1 MWNDLAGYLQHL
13 AEQCS
18 AAYSFQRR
26 GLAAWCACKKTSAA
40 SNSLIININ
49 NQIEIIMFMIL
60 QLHDFHDQIIILGK
74 LLRTFVWSCFILG
87 YAALQNCKSWSR
99 GPQLSKKQ
107 IPVILTTLTLSI
119 KYQPVFTAATDGQ
132 QWFWKC
138 GRKTMIRGVKFICL
152 VNENFLFLIENGGQ
166 EEINLS

>member
-1 MWNDLAGYLQHL
+1 MWKDLPGYLQHL

-87 YAALQNCKSWSR
+87 YAALQNCKSWLVKVQRSSIIKETNP
-99 GPQLSKKQ
+99 GHPYHPHTINQ
-107 IPVILTTLTLSI
+107 ISTRL
-119 KYQPVFTAATDGQ
+119 Y
-132 QWFWKC
+132 C
-138 GRKTMIRGVKFICL
+138 CYR
-152 VNENFLFLIENGGQ
+152 
-166 EEINLS
+166 